1 MKKIL
6 LLILLIEAI
15 CAINLDLTNENISK
29 VKNIKEKEYKV
40 VYFGETLFKGEF
52 KKNRELRYNSDYIVN
67 IGDKVSIKLWG
78 AYNYV
83 GELKIDSQGNI
94 FIPKVGVVHLLGV
107 TNQNLKSVVERS
119 VNRVFNSNV
128 NIYANLDTYQAISI
142 FVTGKVKKPGLYTA
156 LVGDSVLQLLDK
168 AGGVINGEGSYRD
181 VSILRDNRVVK
192 RVDLYSFLLNGK
204 LMLFQFHNGDVIRVG
219 NIKNRVEISGEV
231 EKSYIFEFASN
242 SILVD
247 DIIKYISLKPNA
259 THFIVTRW
267 VDGLEKIKK
276 YSISDRYSVSLKNGD
291 KIRFVSDYL
300 KDNITIYID
309 GEHGNLHSIM
319 VRKGENLKD
328 LLSKITLTPLSDIK
342 AVQLYRKSI
351 AIKQAKLIRANLKD
365 LEARVMTTGSS
376 TLEEAKIRKEESALV
391 LDFIKRASEVKP
403 KGQVIIN
410 SSTDLSNL
418 ILEDEDRVFIP
429 KKSQVI
435 VVEGEVSLPNAQTFV
450 NNYTMEDYI
459 ESCGGFS
466 PRANREKVLIVKKSG
481 KVITYNA
488 TSWWSAKSVNIEAG
502 DSILVLGKVDSKDIQ
517 ITSSITQIL
526 YQIAVSTAVVLK
538 AF

>member
-40 VYFGETLFKGEF
+40 VYFGESLFKGEF
-52 KKNRELRYNSDYIVN
+52 KKNRELRYNSDYILN

-231 EKSYIFEFASN
+231 EKDYIFEFLSD

-247 DIIKYISLKPNA
+247 DIIKYISVKPNA

-276 YSISDRYSVSLKNGD
+276 YSISDRYSISLKNGD

>member
-1 MKKIL
+1 MKKLL
-6 LLILLIEAI
+6 LLIFFFKII
-15 CAINLDLTNENISK
+15 CAINLDLTNENISEMK
-29 VKNIKEKEYKV
+29 DVKEQN
-40 VYFGETLFKGEF
+40 VYFGESLFKGEF
-52 KKNRELRYNSDYIVN
+52 KKNRELRYNSNYILN

-78 AYNYV
+78 AYNYE

-107 TNQNLKSVVERS
+107 SNKNLKSVVARG

-128 NIYANLDTYQAISI
+128 NIYANLDSYQAISI
-142 FVTGKVKKPGLYTA
+142 FVTGKVKNPGLYNT
-156 LVGDSVLQLLDK
+156 LVGDSILQLLDK

-192 RVDLYSFLLNGK
+192 RVDLYSFLLDGS
-204 LMLFQFHNGDVIRVG
+204 LVPFQFHNGDVIRVG

-231 EKSYIFEFASN
+231 EKNYIFEFLSD

-247 DIIKYISLKPNA
+247 DIIRYISIKPNV

-267 VDGLEKIKK
+267 IEGLEKIKK
-276 YSISDRYSVSLKNGD
+276 YPISDRYIVSLKNGD

-309 GEHGNLHSIM
+309 GEHGNLHTIM
-319 VRKGENLKD
+319 VKKGENLKD
-328 LLSKITLTPLSDIK
+328 LLSKIILTPLSDIK

-351 AIKQAKLIRANLKD
+351 AVKQAKLIRANLKD

-391 LDFIKRASEVKP
+391 LDFIKRASKVKP

-410 SSTDLSNL
+410 SSTDLINL
-418 ILEDEDRVFIP
+418 ILEDGDRVFIP
-429 KKSQVI
+429 KKSQVV

-450 NNYTMEDYI
+450 PNYTIEDYI
-459 ESCGGFS
+459 NSCGGFS
-466 PRANREKVLIVKKSG
+466 PRADKKRVLIVKKSG
-481 KVITYNA
+481 RVITYNA
-488 TSWWSAKSVNIEAG
+488 NSWWNTKSVDIEAG
-502 DSILVLGKVDSKDIQ
+502 DSILILGKVDSKDIQ

>member
-1 MKKIL
+1 MRKLL
-6 LLILLIEAI
+6 LLIFFFKII
-15 CAINLDLTNENISK
+15 YAINLDLTNENISK
-29 VKNIKEKEYKV
+29 IKNIKENRA
-40 VYFGETLFKGEF
+40 YFGELLFKGEF
-52 KKNRELRYNSDYIVN
+52 KKSRELRYNSNYILN

-78 AYNYV
+78 AYNYT
-83 GELKIDSQGNI
+83 GELKIDLQGNI

-107 TNQNLKSVVERS
+107 SNKNLKSVVERS

-128 NIYANLDTYQAISI
+128 NIYANLDSYQAISI
-142 FVTGKVKKPGLYTA
+142 FITGKVKKPGLYSA
-156 LVGDSVLQLLDK
+156 LAGDSILQLLDK

-181 VSILRDNRVVK
+181 LSILRDNRVVK
-192 RVDLYSFLLNGK
+192 RVDLYNFLLDGN
-204 LMLFQFHNGDVIRVG
+204 LIPFQFHNGDVIRVG

-231 EKSYIFEFASN
+231 EKNYIFEFLGN

-247 DIIKYISLKPNA
+247 DIIRYISVKPNA
-259 THFIVTRW
+259 THFIVTKW
-267 VDGLEKIKK
+267 IDGLERIKK
-276 YSISDRYSVSLKNGD
+276 YPISDRYSISLENGD

-300 KDNITIYID
+300 KDNITIYIA
-309 GEHGNLHSIM
+309 GEHANLHSIM
-319 VRKGENLKD
+319 VKKGENLKD
-328 LLSKITLTPLSDIK
+328 LLSKIILTPLSDIK

-351 AIKQAKLIRANLKD
+351 ALKQAKLIRANLKD

-418 ILEDEDRVFIP
+418 ILEDGDRVFIP

-450 NNYTMEDYI
+450 PNYTIEDYI
-459 ESCGGFS
+459 NSCGGFS
-466 PRANREKVLIVKKSG
+466 PRADKKRVLIVKKSG
-481 KVITYNA
+481 RVITYNA
-488 TSWWSAKSVNIEAG
+488 TSWWSAKSVNIKAG
-502 DSILVLGKVDSKDIQ
+502 DSILILGKVDSKDIQ